1 MQSENYRKLETE
13 KEILKVDL
21 DKLKIE
27 NEQKQQQYNQLEE
40 EHDTLLK
47 KLADIEQRQMIELEE
62 IKPEITD
69 TQASVA
75 VSEQVTALCQ
85 QLQVQTEALSNLQ
98 EDLDAVRQEN
108 EMLKKK
114 AEDREKGKV
123 IINKKQLTS
132 IAHLRLY

>member
-1 MQSENYRKLETE
+1 M
-13 KEILKVDL
+13 DL